1 MQNENCKLAG
11 VNRWGY
17 PNYALQCR
25 AFSLCRD
32 SLRGLFARC
41 SYSSARREAE
51 KNERGF
57 GAPLV
62 IIFPS
67 QSDVRSPLKY
77 QLQGELNVARTAAAQ
92 ERITDSDVRCDRNR
106 QKSLSPAGNGID
118 AVGAGVGRKARQ
130 QRRRKVRMVKQ
141 IEHLCP
147 ELKLD
152 LLSYRRRLDQRHVI
166 VTVTRSAQ

>member
-1 MQNENCKLAG
+1 MGLPQPTLFSAG
-11 VNRWGY
+11 
-17 PNYALQCR
+17 P
-25 AFSLCRD
+25 SLFAETLC
-32 SLRGLFARC
+32 GLFARC

-92 ERITDSDVRCDRNR
+92 ERIADSDVRCDRNR

-147 ELKLD
+147 ELELD
-152 LLSYRRRLDQRHVI
+152 LLSYRSRLDQRHVI
-166 VTVTRSAQ
+166 VAVTRSAQ